1 MRKEPDLVAF
11 FRKHDPK
18 ENWIVDHKIEKILR
32 NYTKTDE
39 ETFRRA
45 VAELWEKG
53 SIPGDLSRQINYI
66 YLLRNLE
73 IYDNV
78 ELLRKIITQKVNE
91 SDRETFFDKYK
102 KEQNGWSYL
111 SLVDFNVDEN
121 LEFEDRELKQLFR
134 ELDVD
139 NSGSVEQKELYYRL
153 TGLKEFDYEGVV
165 ENIQSAIDRRGLF
178 LFEAFRDLDP
188 KARLV
193 LGHPSELQKVL
204 GSIGV

>member
-1 MRKEPDLVAF
+1 MEQLMRKEPDLVAF
-11 FRKHDPK
+11 FRKHDLK
-18 ENWIVDHKIEKILR
+18 ENWIVDHKIEMILK
-32 NYTKTDE
+32 NYTKMDE
-39 ETFRRA
+39 DTFRRA

-102 KEQNGWSYL
+102 KEQNGWSYH

-153 TGLKEFDYEGVV
+153 TGLKDFDYEGVV

-178 LFEAFRDLDP
+178 LF
-188 KARLV
+188 
-193 LGHPSELQKVL
+193 
-204 GSIGV
+204 